1 MPKIG
6 DLQCMNDDKDLWG
19 IWDGNF
25 WSRVDETADGLSYII
40 RKEVLE
46 RMMHNLLLEGFR

>member
-6 DLQCMNDDKDLWG
+6 DLKCMNYKDLWG

-25 WSRVDETADGLSYII
+25 WCRVDETADGLSYII
-40 RKEVLE
+40 SKETLE